1 MPDLSQLMP
10 TTDGMNFYTV
20 DPDLAFLLR
29 RSLSEDDFARA
40 QPLLTA
46 MGAEASQHMDALAEV
61 ANRQGPVL

>member
-1 MPDLSQLMP
+1 MPDRSQLMP

-29 RSLSEDDFARA
+29 RSLSDDDFARA

-46 MGAEASQHMDALAEV
+46 MGAEALQHVNDPRSSIVGL
-61 ANRQGPVL
+61 